1 MQKLLNFFRP
11 LPDAPERMTDE
22 EKIKKTYRNM
32 RIKMFFGMYFGYA
45 LYYFTRKNLDFV
57 KPALKEN
64 LGFDVIQL
72 GIIGTTIYAT
82 YGVGKFISGVLADRC
97 NIRSVMATGLFM
109 SSLVNLVF
117 PFLPNFQALLAKTG
131 IVIPLV
137 GLAAFAWGLNGVFQ
151 SMGFPPVAK
160 GLVYWFSPSERATK
174 WTLWSSSHTFGAFFV
189 GVLISY
195 LLKLDMWKMAFV
207 IPAIMGMSYSLL
219 MLFVLTDKPTT
230 IGLPPIDEY
239 RNDPMPVKKDKAGIS
254 QWEIIKK
261 HVLTNP
267 FLWAL
272 AVSYIFVY
280 YVRFATLDWG
290 TLFLVEDRG
299 FTQTAAVSALK
310 WMPFLGMPGGIVA
323 GYLADKFFH
332 GRCTQMNLIYL
343 TILAGSCWG
352 FYKLAG
358 TDMFFWT
365 SLFAAFI
372 GFFVDGPQNLAGGVQ
387 TSRIVT
393 QESVSAACG
402 FTGMF
407 GYFGAMLSSSGAAYI
422 SKHYGWRGVFI
433 SCIIACIIAG
443 VLISTTWKK
452 EAGGNAAPASEGN
465 ACEAEREA
473 D

>member
-1 MQKLLNFFRP
+1 MQKLFSFFKP
-11 LPDAPERMTDE
+11 LPDTERLTDE
-22 EKIKKTYRNM
+22 KEIKRLYRNM
-32 RIKMFFGMYFGYA
+32 RIKMFFYMYFGYA

-57 KPALKEN
+57 KPALRDN
-64 LGFDVIQL
+64 FGFDVIQL

-82 YGVGKFISGVLADRC
+82 YGVGKFLSGVLADRC
-97 NIRSVMATGLFM
+97 NVRSIMATGLLC
-109 SSLVNLVF
+109 SSLVNLAF
-117 PFLPNFQALLAKTG
+117 PFLPNLQSWFANSGMT
-131 IVIPLV
+131 IPLV
-137 GLAAFAWGLNGVFQ
+137 GFAAFFWGLNGVFQ

-160 GLVYWFSPSERATK
+160 GLVSWFSASERATK

-207 IPAIMGMSYSLL
+207 IPAIMGITYSLG
-219 MLFVLTDKPTT
+219 VLLLLKDKPTNV
-230 IGLPPIDEY
+230 GLPPIEEY
-239 RNDPMPVKKDKAGIS
+239 KNDPMPIKNEVGVSHWYIL
-254 QWEIIKK
+254 KK
-261 HVLTNP
+261 HIFTNP

-272 AVSYIFVY
+272 ALSYVFVY

-290 TLFLVEDRG
+290 TMFLVDDRG
-299 FTQTAAVSALK
+299 FTQQAAVSALK

-323 GYLADKFFH
+323 GYLADKFFQ

-343 TILAGSCWG
+343 TILAVSCWC

-358 TDMFFWT
+358 PNAMIVT

-393 QESVSAACG
+393 PQAVSAACG

-422 SKHYGWRGVFI
+422 SKLYGWRGVFI
-433 SCIIACIIAG
+433 SCIFACIIAG
-443 VLISTTWKK
+443 ILIATTWKK
-452 EAGGNAAPASEGN
+452 EAAPKKNDATGCDN
-465 ACEAEREA
+465 ACHTEAQ
-473 D
+473 